1 MTGRRRSQS
10 PMVECFSC
18 RHHGNGRTQRQL
30 TRHRQP
36 SPSVYLCFQGCSTFN
51 RKNRYG
57 FTSFAGHCLLFV
69 LLLTSIV
76 ALTKTRSF
84 ETHNIDIC
92 ETINDYCMSVSQEMN
107 LIMPQLVGLLYTYMY
122 VYSTCTQIKY
132 SSIFFPSCMR
142 SINEYTLH
150 GVLYNVRVQAVQR
163 CTCPLQVKY
172 CTYGSRAA
180 EVRKYHRTYVYSTTY
195 C

>member
-1 MTGRRRSQS
+1 MFKLRDVQCTAMTGRRRSQS

-36 SPSVYLCFQGCSTFN
+36 SPSVYLCFQGCNTFN

-76 ALTKTRSF
+76 ALTQTRSF
-84 ETHNIDIC
+84 ETHNIEIC
-92 ETINDYCMSVSQEMN
+92 ETINDYCISNNDIENRNLEATTRNQKLDISV
-107 LIMPQLVGLLYTYMY
+107 L
-122 VYSTCTQIKY
+122 
-132 SSIFFPSCMR
+132 F
-142 SINEYTLH
+142 
-150 GVLYNVRVQAVQR
+150 
-163 CTCPLQVKY
+163 
-172 CTYGSRAA
+172 
-180 EVRKYHRTYVYSTTY
+180 
-195 C
+195 